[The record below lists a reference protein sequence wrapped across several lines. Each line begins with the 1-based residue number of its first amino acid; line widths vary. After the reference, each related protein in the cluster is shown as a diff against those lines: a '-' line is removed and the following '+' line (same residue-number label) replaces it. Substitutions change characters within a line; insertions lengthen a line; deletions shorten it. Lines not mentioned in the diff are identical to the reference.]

1 MPDCAVAI
9 CDAQGLGMQHCCSEW
24 VLLSHG
30 QSQKST
36 EGRVDGGGGEVLKS
50 QPG

>member
-1 MPDCAVAI
+1 MPDRAVTT
-9 CDAQGLGMQHCCSEW
+9 CEAQGLGMQHCCSYG

-30 QSQKST
+30 QGKKST
-36 EGRVDGGGGEVLKS
+36 EGRVDGGGGEVLKC